1 MTETRPRSLPRGA
14 LAGVVIAVLAIV
26 ALGLWL
32 ATRPPKP
39 MIQGMVDTDQ
49 IQVAAKVPG
58 RLEAL
63 MVHEG
68 DRVKA
73 GQLLFV
79 LSSPELDAKLAQ
91 VQAQQA
97 AAESQ
102 AAKARHGAQ
111 SEDIET
117 ARSAWQ
123 AAEATAALAAKTV
136 ARVSN
141 LYTEGVVS
149 LQKRDEAVAAA
160 KASANAAAAAKFQ
173 YEKAMGG
180 ARPEDIKGAEA
191 LATQAEAGVREVAAL
206 QAELRITA
214 PVAGEIS
221 RRNANVGEVVPP
233 TLPVISMFEPDKLWV
248 SLNVRENQFHG
259 LKNGQELDGTV
270 PALDGRRLRFKVY
283 YIAPLGDFATWRATR
298 ESSGY
303 DIKTF
308 EIRVRPE
315 DAPPE
320 LRPGMSVL
328 FDWPA

>member
-1 MTETRPRSLPRGA
+1 MSTAAGHRSSRGWLLAA
-14 LAGVVIAVLAIV
+14 LIIVVLIV
-26 ALGLWL
+26 ACGLWL
-32 ATRPPKP
+32 ATRPPRP

-49 IQVAAKVPG
+49 IQVGAKVPG

-63 MVHEG
+63 AVHEG
-68 DRVKA
+68 DHVKA

-79 LSSPELDAKLAQ
+79 LSSPELDAKMAQ

-102 AAKARHGAQ
+102 ALKARNGAQ
-111 SEDIET
+111 TEDIQS

-123 AAEATAALAAKTV
+123 AAEANAALAAKTS
-136 ARVSN
+136 ARVGN
-141 LYTEGVVS
+141 LYDEGVVS
-149 LQKRDEAVAAA
+149 LQKRDEATAAA
-160 KASANAAAAAKFQ
+160 RATSNAAAAARAQ
-173 YEKAMGG
+173 YEKAFGG
-180 ARPEDIKGAEA
+180 ARPEDIKSAES
-191 LATQAEAGVREVAAL
+191 LAAQAEAGVREVAAL

-214 PVAGEIS
+214 PVTGEIS

-259 LKNGQELDGTV
+259 LKVGQTLSGTV
-270 PALDGRRLRFKVY
+270 PALDHQRIDFTIY

-308 EIRVRPE
+308 EVRVRPSQT
-315 DAPPE
+315 PE
-320 LRPGMSVL
+320 ALRPGMSVL
-328 FDWPA
+328 FDWPT

>member
-1 MTETRPRSLPRGA
+1 MVTA
-14 LAGVVIAVLAIV
+14 VVIVVAIV
-26 ALGLWL
+26 VLGLWL
-32 ATRPPKP
+32 AARPPKP

-58 RLEAL
+58 RLEAV

-91 VQAQQA
+91 VQAQQV

-111 SEDIET
+111 SEDIQS

-123 AAEATAALAAKTV
+123 ASEANAALAARTV
-136 ARVSN
+136 TRVAN
-141 LYTEGVVS
+141 LYAEGVVS
-149 LQKRDEAVAAA
+149 LQRRDEAVAMA
-160 KASANAAAAAKFQ
+160 KATANAAAAAKAQ
-173 YEKAMGG
+173 YEKALGG
-180 ARPEDIKGAEA
+180 ARPEDIKSAES
-191 LATQAEAGVREVAAL
+191 LASQAEAGVREVAAL

-259 LKNGQELDGTV
+259 LRIGQELSGTV
-270 PALDGRRLRFKVY
+270 PALNDKRLRFKVY

-308 EIRVRPE
+308 EVRVRP
-315 DAPPE
+315 DNAPPE

-328 FDWPA
+328 FDWPT